1 MHTNTSKQILTPL
14 AEAVF
19 SLILIIAESEIS
31 NSPIQD
37 LTKLASAVDAQITN
51 LVKIGEKIMGQS
63 TSDDKLKEEM
73 PKSCKEGIKK
83 ARKNF

>member
-37 LTKLASAVDAQITN
+37 LTKLASAVGAQITN
-51 LVKIGEKIMGQS
+51 LVKIGEKIMSQS

-83 ARKNF
+83 ARKKF